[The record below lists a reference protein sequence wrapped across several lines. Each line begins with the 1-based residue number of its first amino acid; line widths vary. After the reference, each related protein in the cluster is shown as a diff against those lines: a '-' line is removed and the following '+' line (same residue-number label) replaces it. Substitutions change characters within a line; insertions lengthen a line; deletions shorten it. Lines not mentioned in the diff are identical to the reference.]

1 MNSFD
6 FNFHC
11 LEFWRLVSPFDT
23 NECRTMVAFIATTM
37 VIIAKVTHCWDHGT
51 WTSGASLSLL
61 LILLPASLAIWHIPW
76 DDLMRFYMGFFHTPN
91 VSCPNQPPELLLMA
105 TYMSASWACMPNSL
119 LCFLSPIKICLPVLT
134 TVLLLSLD
142 GVTWQP
148 KFSFQAHTLAHLTQS
163 SHNLY
168 TTSMYLSHAGFP
180 SWNLSCLNNL
190 IAAKGLSRHT
200 LPVKTLHSPSLRH
213 SAVTYM

>member
-11 LEFWRLVSPFDT
+11 LKFWRLVSPFDT

-51 WTSGASLSLL
+51 WTNGASLSLL

-76 DDLMRFYMGFFHTPN
+76 DDLMRFSMGFFHTPN

-119 LCFLSPIKICLPVLT
+119 LCFLSPSKSVCRSWQLCFCCPWMGLPGNPSSVFKHIRLLISPGPHIISIRRPCICLMLV
-134 TVLLLSLD
+134 S
-142 GVTWQP
+142 
-148 KFSFQAHTLAHLTQS
+148 HHETLA
-163 SHNLY
+163 
-168 TTSMYLSHAGFP
+168 A
-180 SWNLSCLNNL
+180 
-190 IAAKGLSRHT
+190 
-200 LPVKTLHSPSLRH
+200 
-213 SAVTYM
+213 